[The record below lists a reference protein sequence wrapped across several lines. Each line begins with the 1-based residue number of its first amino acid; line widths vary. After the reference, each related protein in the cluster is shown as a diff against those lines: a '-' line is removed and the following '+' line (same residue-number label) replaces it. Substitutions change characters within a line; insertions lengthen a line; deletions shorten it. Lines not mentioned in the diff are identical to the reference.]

1 MGVVVVVVFVFLYF
15 KFLSQNVTPLMK
27 ATLNYGLNFIK
38 HVDCGGEV
46 SKEAHKVL
54 IEKQFKIVDFYC
66 WLRKWELYYLAN
78 MERQMV
84 TFAIYN
90 EFFVNLFL
98 CKRLWILKMD

>member
-1 MGVVVVVVFVFLYF
+1 
-15 KFLSQNVTPLMK
+15 MK
-27 ATLNYGLNFIK
+27 ATLNSGLNFIK
-38 HVDCGGEV
+38 HVDCGREM

-84 TFAIYN
+84 TFA
-90 EFFVNLFL
+90 
-98 CKRLWILKMD
+98 KLKMKFWEIYFSVNDNGF